1 MVDPN
6 TEFTVL
12 SHMAS
17 HGYVVISPFTYYSLP
32 TSQYN
37 AEWMNHIDDWS
48 QKNLQNKLIEE
59 EGKFAYEEFPNISSI
74 TTYSSKRY
82 T

>member
-1 MVDPN
+1 MVDPD

-17 HGYVVISPFTYYSLP
+17 HGFVIISPFTYYSLP

-59 EGKFAYEEFPNISSI
+59 EGKFIYEEFPNISSI
-74 TTYSSKRY
+74 TTSTYS
-82 T
+82 

>member
-1 MVDPN
+1 
-6 TEFTVL
+6 
-12 SHMAS
+12 MAS

-59 EGKFAYEEFPNISSI
+59 EGKFVYKEFPNISSI
-74 TTYSSKRY
+74 TTYS
-82 T
+82 

>member
-1 MVDPN
+1 MLFYNNFWTDVLLLDLVDPD

-17 HGYVVISPFTYYSLP
+17 HGFVVISPFTYYSLP

-37 AEWMNHIDDWS
+37 AEWMNHVDNWS
-48 QKNLQNKLIEE
+48 QKNLQNKLVEE
-59 EGKFAYEEFPNISSI
+59 EGK
-74 TTYSSKRY
+74 
-82 T
+82 

>member
-1 MVDPN
+1 MQGLVIFNNNNFWNAVTLDLVDPN

-17 HGYVVISPFTYYSLP
+17 HGFVVISPFTYYSLP

-37 AEWMNHIDDWS
+37 AEWMNHVDNWS
-48 QKNLQNKLIEE
+48 QKNLQNKLVEE
-59 EGKFAYEEFPNISSI
+59 EGK
-74 TTYSSKRY
+74 
-82 T
+82 